1 MNLEKN
7 DATTHRSLRT
17 RRWVGLSLFSVGVV
31 ALTGMGCARHERASR
46 ATDTTTV
53 AMAPAAADSVVTT
66 VSTGETTLSPAA
78 PAAAPAPAPATDA
91 VIDSPPSPK
100 AAHVASAAKHGQK
113 PDSLAVTPSEYD
125 GWKMFHVYCYRCHG
139 VDAMGG
145 TFAPNLRHSV
155 SKQGSVTHDVFL
167 QTVTWGR
174 TGLGM
179 PSWRELLD
187 TTQMNDIYHY
197 LLARSSGRLLPGRPH
212 IGTPPK

>member
-7 DATTHRSLRT
+7 DVTMHRSQRT

-31 ALTGMGCARHERASR
+31 ALTGMGCARHETASR
-46 ATDTTTV
+46 ATETTTV
-53 AMAPAAADSVVTT
+53 AAAPAAGAAANSVVTT
-66 VSTGETTLSPAA
+66 VSTGETTLS
-78 PAAAPAPAPATDA
+78 AAAPATAPTPAA
-91 VIDSPPSPK
+91 VIDSPPAPK
-100 AAHVASAAKHGQK
+100 AAHSATATKHGQK

-155 SKQGSVTHDVFL
+155 SPQGTVTHDVFL

-187 TTQMNDIYHY
+187 TTQMNDIYAY

-212 IGTPPK
+212 VGTPPK

>member
-1 MNLEKN
+1 MNLLKN
-7 DATTHRSLRT
+7 DATTPRSQRT

-31 ALTGMGCARHERASR
+31 ALTGMGCARHESASR
-46 ATDTTTV
+46 ASETTTV
-53 AMAPAAADSVVTT
+53 AMAPTGSAAADSVVTT

-78 PAAAPAPAPATDA
+78 PTTAPAPEAA
-91 VIDSPPSPK
+91 IDSPPPAK
-100 AAHVASAAKHGQK
+100 AAHLAAATKHGAK

-155 SKQGSVTHDVFL
+155 SSQGTVTHDVFL